1 MSLVAATRALSPQT
15 VPSRGLTPATTRRQ
29 RPVLPDPMDLARWRQ
44 KAEAQLEGALAELDH
59 RLRRGEHTS
68 EVLEQVV
75 DTYMLWSR
83 RSVAPFTPDVGSI
96 VGPPSPEMRRW
107 EGVADQV
114 IEDEQPELVER
125 FLRIWLAVIH
135 EGAASGQA
143 TLYALSPG

>member
-1 MSLVAATRALSPQT
+1 MSLVAATRALSPQSA
-15 VPSRGLTPATTRRQ
+15 PSRGLSSATPRRQ

-59 RLRRGEHTS
+59 RLLRGEHIG
-68 EVLEQVV
+68 EAVERVV
-75 DTYMLWSR
+75 GTYMLWSR
-83 RSVAPFTPDVGSI
+83 RSVAQFTPDVGTI
-96 VGPPSPEMRRW
+96 GGPPSADMRHW

-114 IEDEQPELVER
+114 VEDEQPELVER

-135 EGAASGQA
+135 EGAASGRA

>member
-1 MSLVAATRALSPQT
+1 MSLVAATRALSPQS
-15 VPSRGLTPATTRRQ
+15 VPSRGLTAAATRRQ

-59 RLRRGEHTS
+59 RLLRGEHAG

-83 RSVAPFTPDVGSI
+83 RSVAQFTSDIGTI
-96 VGPPSPEMRRW
+96 GGAPSPEVRHW

-114 IEDEQPELVER
+114 IGDEQPELVER

-135 EGAASGQA
+135 EGAASGRA
-143 TLYALSPG
+143 TLYALTPG